1 MADYMVGYGKPP
13 LHSRFKKGVCP
24 NPKGR
29 GKKGALEAGRI
40 FEEIMNTVVEVSDGG
55 KSRFVSRSAYIARR
69 LAASAMKGNLSAAE
83 LLLKTMIEPEDGP
96 GVDKLIVLTERE
108 LEAQRRMG
116 KIAPGT
122 TIRRDLLTRRW

>member
-1 MADYMVGYGKPP
+1 MGDYSVGYGKPP
-13 LHSRFKKGVCP
+13 MHSRFKKGVCP

-40 FEEIMNTVVEVSDGG
+40 FEEIMNTVVEVTDGG
-55 KSRFVSRSAYIARR
+55 KSKFVSRLEYIARR
-69 LAASAMKGNLSAAE
+69 WGASAMKGNLSAAE
-83 LLLKTMIEPEDGP
+83 LLLKIMIEPGDEP
-96 GVDKLIVLTERE
+96 GVDRLIVLTERE

-122 TIRRDLLTRRW
+122 KVRRDLLTRRG